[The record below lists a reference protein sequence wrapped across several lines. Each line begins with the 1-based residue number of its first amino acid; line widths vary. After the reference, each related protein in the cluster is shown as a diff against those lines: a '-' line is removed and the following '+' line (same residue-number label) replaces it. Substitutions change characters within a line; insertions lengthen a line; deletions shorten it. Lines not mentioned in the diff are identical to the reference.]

1 MIVEVFVASL
11 ALYVWL
17 AVEPGFVRA
26 LAFNAMVVAGVE
38 PSSAAAPNDT
48 TAN

>member
-1 MIVEVFVASL
+1 MIVEFFVASL
-11 ALYVWL
+11 ALYVLL

-26 LAFNAMVVAGVE
+26 LAFNAMAVSEVE
-38 PSSAAAPNDT
+38 SSSAAAPNDT

>member
-17 AVEPGFVRA
+17 AVDFVRA